1 MELQVENVH
10 LYERQNAEE
19 HRTVMF
25 EQVHA
30 EVPRAVLRRGQPFFL
45 AIRFNRDL
53 APEDVVT
60 LIFTLGPEP
69 HAMRDTL
76 GRMRLA
82 PWQADGVEFDDHAYK
97 WESRITA
104 MDVNTITVEVRSPAD
119 APVGEWQVIVE
130 TIDGAALGAPD
141 AGPAYAFPYQHPV
154 PVSLLFNPW
163 EKHDSVY
170 MEETALLDEFV
181 LNDVGKVWVGPMG
194 FTKGR
199 EWVFGQ
205 FDERVLPAALMVLER
220 TGIPHS
226 ERGDPVRMSRALTK
240 LVNAND
246 DGGVLIGRW
255 DGQYEDGTAPSCWT
269 GSVAILE
276 EYLNTGVSVRYGQ
289 CWIFAGVL
297 CTLCRVLGLPA
308 RVVSCLVS
316 AHDANSS
323 LSVDRFYSDERD
335 ELPWDPLNPSGGKD
349 SIWNYHVWTD
359 VWMAR
364 PDLPSGYGGWQA
376 CDATPQETSD
386 SFYQCGPASLEAIRR
401 GEVGLKYDVP
411 FMLASVNADV
421 IRWIEDPS
429 SDLGFTRIDSNKYHI
444 GRRILTKT
452 PFIFDHVGDDDCDDI
467 IDLYKAPEG
476 TNMER
481 ISLLNAVRG
490 SARAKRFY
498 DVPPPEYDDVSFT
511 LNDIDK
517 IQIGEPFAVEVHIE
531 NRSGQERLVRA
542 ALSAGSVYYTGVKA
556 HIVKKAS
563 GDFLVQPYA
572 SDVLRL
578 TVEAEEY
585 IDKMVEYN
593 NMKIFA
599 LASVDGTKQT
609 WAAEDDFQIT
619 VPTLNITVLD
629 QPTVGESCSVVF
641 EFQNPLQLPLTDCS
655 LRSEGPGL
663 VRNSVLTY
671 RDVMPGETLR
681 IEQRIWP
688 QRAGSLKLVAAFS
701 ARELINVTGSV
712 LVEVVE

>member
-1 MELQVENVH
+1 MDLLVEALH
-10 LYERQNAEE
+10 LYEKQNGAEHHTE
-19 HRTVMF
+19 LF
-25 EQVHA
+25 EQVHMEA
-30 EVPRAVLRRGQPFFL
+30 PRAVLRRGQPFFV
-45 AIRFNRDL
+45 AVRFNREL
-53 APEDVVT
+53 VPEDAVT
-60 LIFTLGPEP
+60 LIFALGPEP
-69 HAMRDTL
+69 HPMRDTL
-76 GRMRLA
+76 GRMRVS
-82 PWQADGVEFDDHAYK
+82 PWQPDNGEFDTEPYK

-104 MDVNTITVEVRSPAD
+104 MDANTMTVEVRSPAD

-130 TIDGAALGAPD
+130 TIDGL
-141 AGPAYAFPYQHPV
+141 AGGEGGPVLQYQHPDAV
-154 PVSLLFNPW
+154 YLLFNPW
-163 EKHDSVY
+163 EKHDAVF
-170 MEETALLDEFV
+170 MEDAPQLDEYV

-194 FTKGR
+194 FTRGR

-205 FDERVLPAALMVLER
+205 FDARVLPAAMLVLER
-220 TGIPHS
+220 TGLVHS
-226 ERGDPVRMSRALTK
+226 ERGDPVRMARALTK

-246 DGGVLIGRW
+246 DGGVLVGRW
-255 DGQYEDGTAPSCWT
+255 DGQYDDGTAPASWT

-276 EYLNTGVSVRYGQ
+276 EYLETGVSVRYGQ

-297 CTLCRVLGLPA
+297 CTLCRALGLPS

-364 PDLPSGYGGWQA
+364 LDLPSGYGGWQA

-421 IRWIEDPS
+421 IRWLEDPS

-444 GRRILTKT
+444 GRKILTKA
-452 PFIFDHVGDDDCDDI
+452 PWIFDPLGDEDCDDI
-467 IDLYKAPEG
+467 IDQYKAAEG
-476 TNMER
+476 TNLER

-498 DVPPPEYDDVSFT
+498 EVPPPEYEDISFR
-511 LNDIDK
+511 LHDLDK

-531 NRSGQERLVRA
+531 NRSGEERVVRA
-542 ALSAGSVYYTGVKA
+542 ALSAASVYYTGVKA
-556 HIVKKAS
+556 HMVKKAS
-563 GDFLVQPYA
+563 GTFAVQPY
-572 SDVLRL
+572 STDVLRL
-578 TVEAEEY
+578 SVDPEEY
-585 IDKMVEYN
+585 AEKLVEYN

-599 LASVDGTKQT
+599 LASVEGTKQT
-609 WAAEDDFQIT
+609 WAAEDDFQVM
-619 VPTLNITVLD
+619 VPVLNITVQD
-629 QPTVGESCSVVF
+629 QPAVGESCSVVF
-641 EFQNPLQLPLTDCS
+641 EFQNPLQLVLTDCS

-663 VRNSVLTY
+663 VRGSVLAY
-671 RDVMPGETLR
+671 RDVMPGETVR

-688 QRAGSLKLVAAFS
+688 QRAGNLKLVAAFNS
-701 ARELINVTGSV
+701 RQLVDVTGSIAV
-712 LVEVVE
+712 DVVG

>member
-154 PVSLLFNPW
+154 P
-163 EKHDSVY
+163 
-170 MEETALLDEFV
+170 FV

-289 CWIFAGVL
+289 CWIFAG
-297 CTLCRVLGLPA
+297 
-308 RVVSCLVS
+308 
-316 AHDANSS
+316 
-323 LSVDRFYSDERD
+323 RD